1 MRKLRNGGG
10 ATPLSTSSLEIDTIA
25 NKNYNSSMKTY
36 NSREGFTLAEVL
48 ITLAIIGIVA
58 ALTIPN
64 LVQQYRKKS
73 LETGLV
79 KFYSTFNEAFKLSS
93 VENGF
98 ESQWTNYSTD
108 SCAFYE
114 KYLAKYLKVQK
125 YECGYYH
132 PDNGNFVSD
141 NRFVGIYLQ
150 SGELVVFTYGYNFYY
165 IHNPKKYHNRYP
177 SIGSGS
183 PEDVAI
189 NSEYGTNIFCFALAN
204 RTKPDKSGIIPFGF
218 YTVSDEAIYESCENS
233 RHYTCAALIARNEW
247 KIPDNYPFKF

>member
-1 MRKLRNGGG
+1 MKVRGTTLLARYNKVL
-10 ATPLSTSSLEIDTIA
+10 DTFES
-25 NKNYNSSMKTY
+25 KNYNSYMRNYSLI
-36 NSREGFTLAEVL
+36 RGFTLAEVL

-93 VENGF
+93 VENGD

-114 KYLAKYLKVQK
+114 KYLANYLKVQK

-189 NSEYGTNIFCFALAN
+189 DSEYGTNIFSFVLAN
-204 RTKPDKSGIIPFGF
+204 RTKPGKAGIIPFGF
-218 YTVSDEAIYESCENS
+218 YTVPDDEMYENCENS